1 MIERHPMVLVEV
13 VVLPLMVAVADADGH
28 HQTVQAVV
36 AAGHRPMAQVAG
48 ANLLIIKEKSMTML
62 SLDVYSASSR
72 GFNKPSVARS
82 ALHRLFAAA
91 VVSDQFRKTL
101 LRAPEE
107 ALANGYLGQT
117 FPLSDQEK
125 KIIKTIRAEN
135 LSDFAQKVN
144 QALKTI

>member
-1 MIERHPMVLVEV
+1 MIVRLPTVGVEV
-13 VVLPLMVAVADADGH
+13 VVALLL
-28 HQTVQAVV
+28 TVV
-36 AAGHRPMAQVAG
+36 VAG

>member
-1 MIERHPMVLVEV
+1 M
-13 VVLPLMVAVADADGH
+13 
-28 HQTVQAVV
+28 
-36 AAGHRPMAQVAG
+36 
-48 ANLLIIKEKSMTML
+48 SMLT
-62 SLDVYSASSR
+62 LDVYSASPR
-72 GFNKPSVARS
+72 GFPKAPPARS
-82 ALHRLFAAA
+82 AIHRLFAAA

-117 FPLSDQEK
+117 FPLTDQEK

-135 LSDFAQKVN
+135 LTDFAQKVN

>member
-1 MIERHPMVLVEV
+1 M
-13 VVLPLMVAVADADGH
+13 
-28 HQTVQAVV
+28 
-36 AAGHRPMAQVAG
+36 
-48 ANLLIIKEKSMTML
+48 SMLT
-62 SLDVYSASSR
+62 LDVYSGSSR
-72 GFNKPSVARS
+72 GFPKAPGARS

-117 FPLSDQEK
+117 FPLTDQEK

-135 LSDFAQKVN
+135 LTDFAQKVT
-144 QALKTI
+144 QALKTV